1 MSRTIKSGN
10 ILKESDICSLKIN
23 IMKNKLPLLLTI
35 LGGAGLV
42 FWLRRKAQAGANL
55 QFIPLD
61 IAIDSRRSGLFRIYY
76 SVKIR
81 LINNET
87 ANVNIKGINLKAFID
102 NKFVGDI
109 VNNASF
115 NVPAKGTTDIKLDT
129 SISTGS
135 IARLIFQAITQGINF
150 SMNINGFVDTDLGR
164 VNVNF
169 TKQVGEQGISAPY
182 EYKVTDCL
190 DSKDCQLAMDEIFSN
205 QPGAK
210 NDFSKLTQKEKT
222 RYFRLKRRQDKFI
235 QQGK

>member
-1 MSRTIKSGN
+1 
-10 ILKESDICSLKIN
+10 
-23 IMKNKLPLLLTI
+23 MKNKLPLLLTI
-35 LGGAGLV
+35 LGGASLV

-61 IAIDSRRSGLFRIYY
+61 IAIDSQRSGFFRIYY

-87 ANVNIKGINLKAFID
+87 ASVNIKGINLKAFID

-135 IARLIFQAITQGINF
+135 IARLIFDAITQGINF

-169 TKQVGEQGISAPY
+169 TKQVGEQGISAPALFLVGDKFTLR
-182 EYKVTDCL
+182 YKKKVQPV
-190 DSKDCQLAMDEIFSN
+190 SKNLPQVYKYIVNSIN
-205 QPGAK
+205 TGAK
-210 NDFSKLTQKEKT
+210 ISDFEVETQSGTIIPGELFFDQAQNAPYEID
-222 RYFRLKRRQDKFI
+222 RFRFN
-235 QQGK
+235 

>member
-1 MSRTIKSGN
+1 
-10 ILKESDICSLKIN
+10 
-23 IMKNKLPLLLTI
+23 MKNKLPLILTV
-35 LGGAGLV
+35 LGGAYLV

-76 SVKIR
+76 SVKLR

-109 VNNASF
+109 ISNASF

-135 IARLIFQAITQGINF
+135 IARLIFDAITDGINF

-169 TKQVGEQGISAPY
+169 TKQVGQQGINGIDNSNLIGQYIQSDFRKEIGIIKAIDGDFVTI
-182 EYKVTDCL
+182 EYPSLGFTEAV
-190 DSKDCQLAMDEIFSN
+190 N
-205 QPGAK
+205 Y
-210 NDFSKLTQKEKT
+210 KLVPLTIVSHK
-222 RYFRLKRRQDKFI
+222 KFDV
-235 QQGK
+235 K

>member
-1 MSRTIKSGN
+1 
-10 ILKESDICSLKIN
+10 
-23 IMKNKLPLLLTI
+23 MKNKIPLLLTL
-35 LGGAGLV
+35 LGGAGLI

-61 IAIDSRRSGLFRIYY
+61 IAIDSQRSGLFRIYY
-76 SVKIR
+76 SVKLR

-87 ANVNIKGINLKAFID
+87 ANVNIRGINLKAFID
-102 NKFVGDI
+102 DKFVGDI

-135 IARLIFQAITQGINF
+135 IARLIFDAITDGINF

-169 TKQVGEQGISAPY
+169 TKQVGEQGISAPIILAGDKFTLT
-182 EYKVTDCL
+182 YKKKVQPVGKKIKEVYKYIVNSLNTGAKISDFEL
-190 DSKDCQLAMDEIFSN
+190 TSDRGTIIPGEIFFDQAQNAPYDFADYS
-205 QPGAK
+205 K
-210 NDFSKLTQKEKT
+210 N
-222 RYFRLKRRQDKFI
+222 
-235 QQGK
+235 